1 MLAVVGALPVS
12 FTSIWYPAKIDY
24 NGVGS
29 GVGNRVRAY
38 LDIKDGDGTLKNC

>member
-12 FTSIWYPAKIDY
+12 LIWYPAKIDY

-29 GVGNRVRAY
+29 GVGNQVRAY